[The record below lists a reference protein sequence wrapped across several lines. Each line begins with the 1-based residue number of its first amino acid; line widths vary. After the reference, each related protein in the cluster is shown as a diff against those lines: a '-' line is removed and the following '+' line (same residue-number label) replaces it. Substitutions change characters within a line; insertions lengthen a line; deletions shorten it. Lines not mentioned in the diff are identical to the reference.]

1 MTHRVLIIEDDFA
14 IRQGLE
20 MALLKRGYEVR
31 TAPDAEEGEEVL
43 DEFGPHIVVLDLMLP
58 GRSGLELCKRL
69 RSNGTDTPILML
81 TARSDESDRVLGLDL
96 GADDYVTKPFSLDEL
111 EARIRALI
119 RRSAP
124 GEPDI
129 EELKLGAARIDFK
142 QYRAWKDDEE
152 VHLPPKAFGLLK
164 HLAMQR
170 GEVVSR
176 DALLEAVWGFDA
188 MPTTRTVD
196 THIAQVRAAIE
207 DDPANPVWVRTVHG
221 VGYILNRE
229 A

>member
-20 MALLKRGYEVR
+20 MALLKRKYDVR
-31 TAPDAEEGEEVL
+31 TAPDAEQGEEVQK
-43 DEFGPHIVVLDLMLP
+43 EFDPHVIVLDLMLP

-69 RSNGTDTPILML
+69 RSQGTGTPILML
-81 TARSDESDRVLGLDL
+81 TARSDESDRVLGLNL

-124 GEPDI
+124 SDPDV
-129 EELKLGAARIDFK
+129 EEIVLGSARVDFK
-142 QYRAWKDDEE
+142 QYRAWKDDQE

-164 HLAMQR
+164 HLAVKR
-170 GEVVSR
+170 GQVVSR
-176 DALLEAVWGFDA
+176 DELLEAAWGFEA
-188 MPTTRTVD
+188 MPTTRTID
-196 THIAQVRAAIE
+196 THVAQLRAAIE
-207 DDPANPVWVRTVHG
+207 EDPAHPVWLRTVHG
-221 VGYILNRE
+221 VGYILNQE
-229 A
+229 G